1 MERTQHLSRPVL
13 APGRDPPL
21 TQLTR
26 IVTDAYRSF
35 KEDLAMIVWWW
46 SGQVVAVLVSLV
58 MMLLMGSP

>member
-1 MERTQHLSRPVL
+1 ML